1 MLVSFDSI
9 PDSARVWIFPSSRAL
24 NSEQLEQLDQLVSSF
39 LDTWTAHDQA
49 LHASFHCSYD
59 HFLVFTVDES
69 RAGASGCSID
79 KLHRFV
85 KSCELM
91 FHAQFFDRLKV
102 AIPLDQGVQL
112 QPVSEVEKAIAEGRM
127 TGDQPVFD
135 STVATMK
142 EFRTGFVKPLR
153 QTWLSRYLHQ

>member
-9 PDSARVWIFPSSRAL
+9 PDTARVWIFPSSRTL
-24 NSEQLEQLDQLVSSF
+24 NNEQLEQLQHLASSF
-39 LDTWTAHDQA
+39 LETWTAHDHA
-49 LHASFHCSYD
+49 LHASFHCSHA

-69 RAGASGCSID
+69 RTGASGCSID

-85 KSCELM
+85 KSCEPM
-91 FHAQFFDRLKV
+91 FQVQFFDRLKV
-102 AIPLDQGVQL
+102 AIPQEEGVQL
-112 QPVSEVEKAIAEGRM
+112 QPVSEVEKAIAEGRL

-135 STVATMK
+135 STVATME

-153 QTWLSRYLHQ
+153 QTWLNRYLPQ